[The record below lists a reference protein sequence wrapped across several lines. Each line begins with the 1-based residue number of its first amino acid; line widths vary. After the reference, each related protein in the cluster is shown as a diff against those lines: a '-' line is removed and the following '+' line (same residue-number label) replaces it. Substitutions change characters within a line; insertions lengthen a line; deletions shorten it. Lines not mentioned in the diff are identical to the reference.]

1 MLPGFRGRSP
11 FRDLDKPNKYATKI
25 FAVVDARMIYI
36 LNMEIYPGKQPSDV
50 VKRMA
55 EPISGTGRNIT
66 AYNWFTE
73 MDLVDDLK
81 KKRNCPMSAL
91 FGKIRG
97 SYPLTLFL

>member
-1 MLPGFRGRSP
+1 
-11 FRDLDKPNKYATKI
+11 
-25 FAVVDARMIYI
+25 
-36 LNMEIYPGKQPSDV
+36 MEIYPGKQTPGPFCESNKPSDV
-50 VKRMA
+50 VKRIA